1 MTAGTDIAE
10 RIRKRLSRL
19 NVCVSVETR
28 GRGLE
33 VHFLC
38 DVSRDGFAV
47 HEDVECLS
55 EEIRL

>member
-1 MTAGTDIAE
+1 MTAGTDVCE
-10 RIRKRLSRL
+10 YTPQCLSRL